1 MSKIAATAVAF
12 PPHYYTHAQI
22 LEAMRQV
29 WSERPNSLSRL
40 DAFYQNTQVE
50 GRHLALPLES
60 YLESSSFGERNT
72 AWITAALDLGEQV
85 LCSVFDQARLALEKA
100 SLLAFTTVTGIAV
113 PSIDAR
119 LMNRLPFSPHL
130 KRLPLFGLGC
140 LGGAAGIARVADYL
154 RGHPDQAAL
163 LLSIE
168 FCSLTIQHDDLSV
181 ANMVSSGLFGDGSAA
196 VLLVGNDHPLAASA
210 AGPRVLDTCSVFFPE
225 TEHIMGWEVSETGF
239 KVILS
244 PDVAPVAQ
252 EQLRPALEPFLAQH
266 GLALADIACWVA
278 HPGGPKVMQALEK
291 GLDLPPDALDLS
303 RQCLAQN
310 GNLSSASVLA
320 VLDRTLAER
329 RPAPGSYGLLLAMGP
344 AFSAEAVLLQW

>member
-12 PPHYYTHAQI
+12 PPYYYSQAQI

-29 WSERPNSLSRL
+29 WSARPNSLSRL

-60 YLESSSFGERNT
+60 YMEPSSFGERNT
-72 AWITAALDLGEQV
+72 AWITSAVDLGEQV
-85 LCSVFDQARLALEKA
+85 LCSLFDQARLALEKA

-181 ANMVSSGLFGDGSAA
+181 ANMVSSGLFGDGAAA
-196 VLLVGNDHPLAASA
+196 VLLVGEDHPLAASA
-210 AGPRVLDTCSVFFPE
+210 AGPRVIDTCSVFFPE
-225 TEHIMGWEVSETGF
+225 TEHIMGWEVSESGF

-252 EQLRPALEPFLAQH
+252 EQLRPALEPFLAEH
-266 GLALADIACWVA
+266 GLTLADIACWVA
-278 HPGGPKVMQALEK
+278 HPGGPKVMQALEQ

-303 RQCLAQN
+303 RQSLAQN